1 MPVRLD
7 TDRNPRLAG
16 YPGNE
21 PVHAAGA
28 PCLHIGLMNN
38 MPDGAFRATE
48 RQFLTLLGAAA
59 KDVVVRASLYAFPDV
74 PRTEATERHIA
85 RYYSSIESLL
95 DGHLDGLIVT
105 GAEPRKSL
113 LKDEPYWGSLTKVI
127 EWAEHNTHSTVWSC
141 LAAHAAVLHVDGIHR
156 RRLADKR
163 FGVFQCAPV
172 SDHPLAAGVPSLFLI
187 PHSRWND
194 LAERDLTDCGY
205 QVLSRAKDGNIDA
218 FTRRRK
224 SLSVFFQGHPEYDAD
239 TLLLEYRRDVGR
251 YLRRERENYPSAPE
265 GYFDRNTA
273 DCLAVIRE
281 RAFSHPC
288 EELLADLSS
297 VRPAAGIANAWHPV
311 ASGLYMNWLAYISE
325 QKVRSLRERPR
336 WGRLTPTEADLTL
349 SLPDSKRKQT
359 VQR

>member
-113 LKDEPYWGSLTKVI
+113 LKDEPYWGSLTK
-127 EWAEHNTHSTVWSC
+127 
-141 LAAHAAVLHVDGIHR
+141 
-156 RRLADKR
+156 
-163 FGVFQCAPV
+163 
-172 SDHPLAAGVPSLFLI
+172 
-187 PHSRWND
+187 
-194 LAERDLTDCGY
+194 
-205 QVLSRAKDGNIDA
+205 
-218 FTRRRK
+218 
-224 SLSVFFQGHPEYDAD
+224 
-239 TLLLEYRRDVGR
+239 
-251 YLRRERENYPSAPE
+251 
-265 GYFDRNTA
+265 
-273 DCLAVIRE
+273 
-281 RAFSHPC
+281 
-288 EELLADLSS
+288 
-297 VRPAAGIANAWHPV
+297 
-311 ASGLYMNWLAYISE
+311 
-325 QKVRSLRERPR
+325 
-336 WGRLTPTEADLTL
+336 
-349 SLPDSKRKQT
+349 
-359 VQR
+359 